1 MSKRHIITTI
11 IIAGLCT
18 MILFALNINSK
29 DNYDAKKSAKQL
41 VQEEIYDEN
50 DEIEDNEFA
59 EVLIDLPDSLNSIVE
74 GYSWSGEL
82 FCTAGGKDYYFAENL
97 FSYALCTSD
106 EVLVEDPS
114 IYYINLDT
122 IQQTFSISVGEK
134 SINVDFAAPKSVKQL
149 SALRFELL
157 PGYKRH
163 RWSNIADFSDRV
175 SCPLEIDYPT
185 SSVTNNHYIHRWIA
199 TVALASITGPTR
211 IPVSSPSIFTN
222 TWKNRSGYKGNLEDA
237 DAINK
242 CITSHYF
249 KEIKKEWGAEED
261 NYPPALYSSLS
272 LRARYYTD
280 RYVTYQM
287 ADRGYGGGAH
297 GWSTVELVSYDH
309 VNHQEIG
316 WKYLFKPGCEE
327 QVLKLFEKA
336 AETNVQYKHWN
347 ASLWAG
353 VMLTDQEGNQTGE
366 MLLPQPAL
374 TPDGVC
380 ISFQPYSI
388 ACYAAGSFHF
398 TVPNDKLKPYLTD
411 RAKWCISLK

>member
-1 MSKRHIITTI
+1 MNKRHIITTI
-11 IIAGLCT
+11 IIAGLLT
-18 MILFALNINSK
+18 MILFALNIYSK
-29 DNYDAKKSAKQL
+29 EKSRTNEWATQPLEEETYDG
-41 VQEEIYDEN
+41 N
-50 DEIEDNEFA
+50 DETEDEFA

-106 EVLVEDPS
+106 EVLVENPS
-114 IYYINLDT
+114 IDYVNLDT
-122 IQQTFSISVGEK
+122 IQQTFIISVGEK
-134 SINVDFAAPKSVKQL
+134 SIIVDFADSQSVKQL
-149 SALRFELL
+149 SALRFKLM
-157 PGYKRH
+157 PGFKCQ
-163 RWSNIADFSDRV
+163 RWSNIANFNDRV
-175 SCPLEIDYPT
+175 SCPLEIDYPI
-185 SSVTNNHYIHRWIA
+185 SSVANNHYIHRWIA

-222 TWKNRSGYKGNLEDA
+222 TWKNRIGYKGNLEDA

-242 CITSHYF
+242 CISGNYF
-249 KEIKKEWGAEED
+249 KNIKKEWGTDEE
-261 NYPPALYSSLS
+261 NYPPALFSSLS

-309 VNHQEIG
+309 INHQEVG
-316 WKYLFKPGCEE
+316 WTYLFKPGCEN
-327 QVLKLFEKA
+327 QVLELFEKV
-336 AETNVQYKHWN
+336 AETNEQYKHWN

-353 VMLTDQEGNQTGE
+353 VMLTDQDGNQTGE

-388 ACYAAGSFHF
+388 ACHAAGSFHF
-398 TVPNDKLKPYLTD
+398 TVPYDKLKPYLTD
-411 RAKWCISLK
+411 RGKWCIGLK